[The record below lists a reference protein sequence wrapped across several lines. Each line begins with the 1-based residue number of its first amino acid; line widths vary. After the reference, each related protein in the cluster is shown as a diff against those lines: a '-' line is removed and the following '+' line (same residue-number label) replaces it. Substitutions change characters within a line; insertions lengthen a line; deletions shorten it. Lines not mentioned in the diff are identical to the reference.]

1 MRHELLA
8 VALGAVLLLGLLGVS
23 QGTLDIAVL
32 GTIDTLNPF
41 LATTGAERTAVG
53 WIYETLAQV
62 VPGGQ
67 EPFLAESWEVF
78 PKESKI
84 VFHLRRGVK
93 WHDGVE
99 LTAEDV
105 AFTMNYIREKHLPMW
120 MVMAFVA
127 GAEAVDDYTV
137 AVNLTRFTPMVISLV
152 APAIPIIPKHIW
164 EKIEN
169 PMAYPNTDAA
179 IGTGPFKLVEFAAGR
194 YVRLVNTGF
203 YWRGV
208 PKLNELILH
217 MVTSDTV
224 GVLGFLRGDFDYLNW
239 NISPTLAERI
249 TLAPDK
255 YPHVNLYRSPGMS
268 VMTLLPNVRKPPF
281 DDLEFR
287 KAVSLAIDREDMVE
301 RLLRGFGQV
310 ASFGLMTPRTGKWFN
325 EAAGYPRYDPEE
337 ASRILEELGYR
348 DTNGDGVREAP
359 DGSPLS
365 FSLISP
371 SDKTS
376 VEAAALIAHY
386 LSQVGIKVTIEPL
399 SPDAMDLVLKRAD
412 FTLALQSM
420 AAFMAV
426 DMYFY
431 YFHSSRGVIKDG
443 QVVGFNR
450 GGFSDP
456 ELDEALSGLLMAQG
470 EGKLALCHRV
480 QALLAEKLPR
490 IPLYLPDNLEVYR
503 DDDLVGWAPNP
514 QDGVLSDETLFNL
527 HKREG

>member
-1 MRHELLA
+1 MRLKLGGLA
-8 VALGAVLLLGLLGVS
+8 VGLVLGALALA

-67 EPFLAESWEVF
+67 EAFLAESWEVI
-78 PKESKI
+78 PPQNRI
-84 VFHLRRGVK
+84 IFHLRQGVK

-105 AFTMNYIREKHLPMW
+105 AFTFNYVREKRLPMW
-120 MVMAFVA
+120 IIMAFVA
-127 GAEAVDDYTV
+127 NAEVIDTYTV
-137 AVNLTRFTPMVISLV
+137 AVNLTRFSPIVVSMM

-164 EKIEN
+164 EGIEN

-179 IGTGPFKLVEFAAGR
+179 IGTGPFKLVEFSPGQ
-194 YVRLVNTGF
+194 YVRLENTGF

-208 PKLNELILH
+208 PKLDGLVLH

-249 TLAPDK
+249 TLLPDQ
-255 YPHVNLYRSPGMS
+255 YPHVNLYRSPGTS
-268 VMTLLPNVRKPPF
+268 VVTLLPNVRQAPF
-281 DDLEFR
+281 DSLEFR
-287 KAVSLAIDREDMVE
+287 QAVSLAIDREDMLT
-301 RLLRGFGQV
+301 RLLRGFGEI
-310 ASFGLMTPRTGKWFN
+310 ASLGLMTPRAGDWFN
-325 EAAGYPRYDPEE
+325 QGVGKPVYDPEQ
-337 ASRILEELGYR
+337 AMGILDGLGYL
-348 DTNGDGVREAP
+348 DSDGDGVRELP

-365 FSLISP
+365 FALLCP

-376 VEAAALIAHY
+376 VEAAALVAYY
-386 LSQVGIKVTIEPL
+386 LSQVGIKLTIEPL
-399 SPDAMDLVLKRAD
+399 SPDAFDLALKRAE
-412 FTLALQSM
+412 FSVALQSI

-431 YFHSSRGVIKDG
+431 YFHSSRGVIEEG
-443 QVVGFNR
+443 EVVGFNR

-456 ELDEALSGLLMAQG
+456 ELDETLSGLLMAQG
-470 EGKLALCHRV
+470 PGKLALCHQV
-480 QALLAEKLPR
+480 QALIAQKLPR
-490 IPLYLPDNLEVYR
+490 IPLYIPDNLEVYR

-527 HKREG
+527 HQREG

>member
-1 MRHELLA
+1 MRLKLGALA
-8 VALGAVLLLGLLGVS
+8 VGLVLGAFALA

-67 EPFLAESWEVF
+67 EPFLAESWEVI
-78 PKESKI
+78 PPQNRI
-84 VFHLRRGVK
+84 IFHLREGVK

-105 AFTMNYIREKHLPMW
+105 AFTFNYVREKRLPMW
-120 MVMAFVA
+120 IIMAFVA
-127 GAEAVDDYTV
+127 NAEVLDTYTV
-137 AVNLTRFTPMVISLV
+137 AVNLTRFSPIVVSMM
-152 APAIPIIPKHIW
+152 APAIPIIPKHVW
-164 EKIEN
+164 EGVEN

-179 IGTGPFKLVEFAAGR
+179 IGTGPFKLAEFAAGR

-203 YWRGV
+203 YWRGA
-208 PKLNELILH
+208 PKLDELVLH
-217 MVTSDTV
+217 MVASDTV

-249 TLAPDK
+249 TLLPDQ
-255 YPHVNLYRSPGMS
+255 YPSVNLYRSPGTS
-268 VMTLLPNVRKPPF
+268 VVTLLPNVRQAPF
-281 DDLEFR
+281 DSLEFR
-287 KAVSLAIDREDMVE
+287 QAISLAIDREDLLT
-301 RLLRGFGQV
+301 RLLRGFGEI
-310 ASFGLMTPRTGKWFN
+310 ASLGLMTPRAGDWFN
-325 EAAGYPRYDPEE
+325 REVGQPIYDQEQAAD
-337 ASRILEELGYR
+337 ILEGLGYL
-348 DTNGDGVREAP
+348 DSDGDGIRELP

-365 FSLISP
+365 FALLCP

-376 VEAAALIAHY
+376 VEAAALVAYY
-386 LSQVGIKVTIEPL
+386 LSQVGIKITIEPL
-399 SPDAMDLVLKRAD
+399 SPEAFDLALKRAE
-412 FTLALQSM
+412 FSLALQSM

-431 YFHSSRGVIKDG
+431 YFHSSRGVIEDG
-443 QVVGFNR
+443 QVTGFNR

-470 EGKLALCHRV
+470 EAKRALCHRV
-480 QALLAEKLPR
+480 QALIARKLPR

-503 DDDLVGWAPNP
+503 VDDLVGWAPNP
-514 QDGVLSDETLFNL
+514 QDGVLSDETLFGL
-527 HKREG
+527 HGREG

>member
-1 MRHELLA
+1 MRAKLVGVVCA
-8 VALGAVLLLGLLGVS
+8 VAWAALAFP

-53 WIYETLAQV
+53 WIYESLAQV
-62 VPGGQ
+62 IPGGQ
-67 EPFLAESWEVF
+67 KPFLAESWEVI
-78 PKESKI
+78 PPQKKI
-84 VFHLRRGVK
+84 IFHLRQGVK

-105 AFTMNYIREKHLPMW
+105 AFTLNCVRQKRLPMW

-127 GAEAVDDYTV
+127 RAKAIDRYTV
-137 AVNLTRFTPMVISLV
+137 EVELTRFTPMVISLV

-179 IGTGPFKLVEFAAGR
+179 IGTGPFRLAEFATGR

-208 PKLNELILH
+208 PKLDELILH

-239 NISPTLAERI
+239 NISPILAEKI
-249 TLAPDK
+249 SLAPEK
-255 YPHVNLYRSPGMS
+255 YPHVNLYRSPGTS
-268 VMTLLPNVRKPPF
+268 VVTLLPNVREAPF
-281 DDLEFR
+281 DSLEFR
-287 KAVSLAIDREDMVE
+287 RALSLAIDREDMVT
-301 RLLRGFGQV
+301 RLLRGFGQI
-310 ASFGLMTPRTGKWFN
+310 ASLGLMTPRTGEWFN
-325 EAAGYPRYDPEE
+325 AEVGYPEYDPEE
-337 ASRILEELGYR
+337 AARILDGLGYA
-348 DTNGDGVREAP
+348 DTDGDGVREMP

-365 FSLISP
+365 FALLCG

-376 VEAAALIAHY
+376 VEAAALVAHY

-399 SPDAMDLVLKRAD
+399 SPDAFDLALKQAR
-412 FTLALQSM
+412 FSLALQSM

-443 QVVGFNR
+443 QVAGLNR

>member
-1 MRHELLA
+1 MRKGLFAALA
-8 VALGAVLLLGLLGVS
+8 VGILALGSLA

-53 WIYETLAQV
+53 WIYETLARV

-67 EPFLAESWEVF
+67 EPFLAESWNVIP
-78 PKESKI
+78 PKKQVI
-84 VFHLRRGVK
+84 FRLRKGVK

-105 AFTMNYIREKHLPMW
+105 AFTFNYVKEKHLPMW
-120 MVMAFVA
+120 IIMAFVA
-127 GAEAVDDYTV
+127 NAEVVNTYTV
-137 AVNLTRFTPMVISLV
+137 AVNLSRFSPIAVSMM

-164 EKIEN
+164 EGIEN
-169 PMAYPNTDAA
+169 PMAYPNTEAA
-179 IGTGPFKLVEFAAGR
+179 IGTGPFKLAEFAAGR

-208 PKLNELILH
+208 PKLEELVFH

-239 NISPTLAERI
+239 NITPALAERI
-249 TLAPDK
+249 SFAPEK
-255 YPHVNLYRSPGMS
+255 YPHVHLYRSPGTH
-268 VMTLLPNVRKPPF
+268 VATLLPNVRKPPF
-281 DDLEFR
+281 DELEFR
-287 KAVSLAIDREDMVE
+287 RAVSLAIDREDMVK
-301 RLLRGFGQV
+301 RLLRGFGQI
-310 ASFGLMTPRTGKWFN
+310 ASFGLMTPRMGDWFN
-325 EAAGYPRYDPEE
+325 EEAGYPEYDPEE
-337 ASRILEELGYR
+337 AARILDELGYK
-348 DTNGDGVREAP
+348 DTDGDGVREMP
-359 DGSPLS
+359 DGSPLT
-365 FSLISP
+365 FSLVCP

-376 VEAAALIAHY
+376 VEAAALVAYY
-386 LSQVGIKVTIEPL
+386 LGQVGIKATMEPL
-399 SPDAMDLVLKRAD
+399 SPDAFDLALKKAE
-412 FTLALQSM
+412 FTLALQSI

-431 YFHSSRGVIKDG
+431 YFHSSRGVIKEG

-470 EGKLALCHRV
+470 EAKKALCHRV

-527 HKREG
+527 HERGG